1 MPTTV
6 RIIRPPDFLR
16 ATAGGVL
23 DLEAAEKLLAAI
35 AASAAQEKEL
45 ELLIDTRRAH
55 GELGAADLW
64 FLADRLVKYRGT
76 FDRKTAVLCPTN
88 KFDRARFFALCAENK
103 GFNVQAF
110 TSYEDAMEWLMG
122 QDEGN

>member
-1 MPTTV
+1 MPTNV

-16 ATAGGVL
+16 ATAGGVF

-35 AASAAQEKEL
+35 ATAAQEREL

-55 GELGAADLW
+55 GAADLW
-64 FLADRLVKYRGT
+64 FLADRLVRYRGT
-76 FDRKTAVLCPTN
+76 FERKTAVLCPTE

-103 GFNVQAF
+103 GS
-110 TSYEDAMEWLMG
+110 TSG
-122 QDEGN
+122 PSPRTRSG

>member
-1 MPTTV
+1 MPTSV
-6 RIIRPPDFLR
+6 RVIRPRDFVR

-23 DLEAAEKLLAAI
+23 DLEAAEKMLADI
-35 AASAAQEKEL
+35 AAAAAKETDL

-55 GELGAADLW
+55 GMLGAADLW

-76 FDRKTAVLCPTN
+76 FERKTAVLCPTE

-122 QDEGN
+122 QDEGD